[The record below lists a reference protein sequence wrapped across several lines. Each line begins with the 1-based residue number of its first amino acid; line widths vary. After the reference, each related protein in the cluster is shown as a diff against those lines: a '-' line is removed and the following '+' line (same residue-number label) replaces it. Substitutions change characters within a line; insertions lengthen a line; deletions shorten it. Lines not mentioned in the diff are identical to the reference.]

1 MSEPLELDGRSLTLE
16 QFLAVVRGGQPVMLS
31 SEAREAITLARRAV
45 ERIVASGRPVYG
57 VNTGVGALSQ
67 VTIPRERILELQTSL
82 VRSHASGSGPA
93 LATEAVRGLLLLRT
107 NSLARGLSG
116 VRLGLVEMLVE
127 LLNRKLVPWIPE
139 QGSVGASGDLA
150 PLAHLALALSGEGT
164 FVSADGRPQDA
175 ATTLRQAGLAPLV
188 FQEKEGIALLNG
200 TALMA
205 SYLALATADASTLLD
220 AATIACAMSF
230 DALLGDPAALDDR
243 VGIARNLPA
252 QRESARALRA
262 LLKDSQLATP
272 RTQWAGQDPYTLR
285 CVPQVLAA
293 VRLGIDFAEGI
304 IRGELNAA
312 TDNPLIFEGDEAI
325 SGGNFHGQPL
335 ALALDALA
343 LAVHYLASFSERRV
357 ARLLHPALN
366 RGLPAFL
373 APANGVS
380 SGLMIPQY
388 LAAALVNENMTLVYP
403 ASAGSLPTSADQE
416 DFVSMGPWAGVKLRR
431 ILQNTQR
438 VVAIEW
444 IVAGQGLEMRHPKAG
459 GKGSEAALR
468 ALRGEVE
475 PWAQDRSPSNDI
487 ERVAQ
492 HLASGGFV
500 RSVRAEVAFS

>member
-1 MSEPLELDGRSLTLE
+1 MSEPLEPDGRSLTLE

-272 RTQWAGQDPYTLR
+272 RTQWAGQDP
-285 CVPQVLAA
+285 
-293 VRLGIDFAEGI
+293 
-304 IRGELNAA
+304 
-312 TDNPLIFEGDEAI
+312 
-325 SGGNFHGQPL
+325 
-335 ALALDALA
+335 
-343 LAVHYLASFSERRV
+343 
-357 ARLLHPALN
+357 
-366 RGLPAFL
+366 
-373 APANGVS
+373 
-380 SGLMIPQY
+380 
-388 LAAALVNENMTLVYP
+388 
-403 ASAGSLPTSADQE
+403 
-416 DFVSMGPWAGVKLRR
+416 
-431 ILQNTQR
+431 
-438 VVAIEW
+438 
-444 IVAGQGLEMRHPKAG
+444 
-459 GKGSEAALR
+459 
-468 ALRGEVE
+468 
-475 PWAQDRSPSNDI
+475 
-487 ERVAQ
+487 
-492 HLASGGFV
+492 
-500 RSVRAEVAFS
+500 